1 MVFTDRVKELIKEKG
16 ITQEQ
21 FNRDVDISKNTLS
34 FWEKE
39 GRLPKDKKIAEIAEY
54 FDVSKEY
61 LLGEEGRDAYI
72 ARVNS
77 FLSFLEQQGYTC
89 TKTDRGV
96 IISKKGYVYFYPL
109 QLFRSLC
116 RVYSDQEGHEYIKK
130 MLHDLLPSYDIP
142 SEAIP
147 LEKQSLLP
155 VYGEVSA
162 GSGEFAQQLILG
174 YEVADAKYDP
184 KEYFYLLVDG
194 DSMSPLI
201 DDGDYVLVHSQETIE
216 SGQIAVCV
224 VDGLGYVKKVEL
236 TEESITLISINPY
249 YPPRTFKKYDMNR
262 VRIYGRVLEMKRK
275 F

>member
-1 MVFTDRVKELIKEKG
+1 MVVLDNTKRLLKEQKKTQVDLCNYLGVPKQTFTDW
-16 ITQEQ
+16 
-21 FNRDVDISKNTLS
+21 NA
-34 FWEKE
+34 
-39 GRLPKDKKIAEIAEY
+39 GRSNSYLKYVQEIADFLGVTVIDLYYEKIK
-54 FDVSKEY
+54 DIVS
-61 LLGEEGRDAYI
+61 AQP
-72 ARVNS
+72 VP
-77 FLSFLEQQGYTC
+77 QQT
-89 TKTDRGV
+89 
-96 IISKKGYVYFYPL
+96 
-109 QLFRSLC
+109 
-116 RVYSDQEGHEYIKK
+116 
-130 MLHDLLPSYDIP
+130 M
-142 SEAIP
+142 
-147 LEKQSLLP
+147 LP

>member
-1 MVFTDRVKELIKEKG
+1 MGVLENTKMLLKKQGKTQVDLCNHLGLPKQAFTDW
-16 ITQEQ
+16 
-21 FNRDVDISKNTLS
+21 NRGKSESYTKYI
-34 FWEKE
+34 
-39 GRLPKDKKIAEIAEY
+39 REIAEY
-54 FDVSKEY
+54 LGVSVADLYYEKIK
-61 LLGEEGRDAYI
+61 DIVSAQP
-72 ARVNS
+72 VP
-77 FLSFLEQQGYTC
+77 QQT
-89 TKTDRGV
+89 
-96 IISKKGYVYFYPL
+96 
-109 QLFRSLC
+109 
-116 RVYSDQEGHEYIKK
+116 
-130 MLHDLLPSYDIP
+130 M
-142 SEAIP
+142 
-147 LEKQSLLP
+147 LP

-224 VDGLGYVKKVEL
+224 VDGFGYVKKVER
-236 TEESITLISINPY
+236 TEDSITLISINPY
-249 YPPRTFKKYDMNR
+249 YPPRTFKRYDMNR